1 MSALVAAEILK
12 LRTTRSLWVAAGV
25 VVAVAV
31 AIPVVVVVSP
41 SGVDIPE
48 VTPAALAELL
58 RAPANLTGAAVLL
71 VGLLASAGEF
81 RHHTVLTTRLVEPR
95 QGRVLAAKLVAI
107 AIVGLVLGVLA
118 EVLAA
123 AAGAVALAFH
133 DVAFE
138 PLSHDVPRIAAVVP
152 LVVVMHGLAGVAV
165 GTLFRSTAGA
175 VGVTLVWAF
184 LVEGT
189 LPLVTRSPGLV
200 HWLPGG
206 TVDQVLATQ
215 TAPGQLSAVAAG
227 GLLLGY
233 VAVLLAGASVLDT
246 KREL

>member
-1 MSALVAAEILK
+1 MSPLIAAEILK
-12 LRTTRSLWVAAGV
+12 LRTTRSLWVAAAVV
-25 VVAVAV
+25 VVAAV

-41 SGVDIPE
+41 SGVEIPK
-48 VTPAALAELL
+48 VTPATLAELV

-107 AIVGLVLGVLA
+107 AIVGGVLGVLA
-118 EVLAA
+118 EVLAG

-133 DVAFE
+133 DVPVE
-138 PLSHDVPRIAAVVP
+138 PLSHDVPRIVGVVP
-152 LVVVMHGLAGVAV
+152 LVVIMYGLAGVAV
-165 GTLFRSTAGA
+165 GALFRSTAGA
-175 VGVTLVWAF
+175 VGATFAWAF
-184 LVEGT
+184 VVEGI
-189 LPLVTRSPGLV
+189 LPLVTRSPGLA

-206 TVDQVLATQ
+206 TADQVLATQ

-233 VAVLLAGASVLDT
+233 VAVLLAAATVLDT
-246 KREL
+246 RREL